1 MKLNNNLLLLS
12 RETPGANPV
21 SGQAGG
27 STHEEVRMNDCLK
40 LNSMKVV
47 AVRALALCLA
57 LTALSA
63 ESPQSPSPPR
73 LAGIVSVGAR
83 PCAVLE
89 ITRLHQSAAK
99 WFILSEGQREE
110 DVEVMKI
117 APDKGSVEVARQG
130 TNRTTV
136 RLNDTT
142 NLPVPGIVL
151 EDVGLNEVLQL
162 FAQFTNRSLLRWPDL
177 PATSFSLRAAAKD
190 RVGAARIL
198 EKALVAEDLSII
210 PDGEKFLMIVPK
222 AKAATVKPHAPSA
235 KAATD
240 SGNKT
245 QAAAPGSGGTEQ
257 EPLMPGLIDFRSA
270 DVAQVA
276 DVYAIMLGRKLDL
289 SGRLPAGGTISLTTQ
304 TPLTKEEGVYALE
317 TLLHWSGIKLVPV
330 GEDKL
335 KAVRDREY

>member
-1 MKLNNNLLLLS
+1 MD
-12 RETPGANPV
+12 
-21 SGQAGG
+21 
-27 STHEEVRMNDCLK
+27 HCLK
-40 LNSMKVV
+40 LNSMKGV

-89 ITRLHQSAAK
+89 VTHLHQSAAK
-99 WFILSEGQREE
+99 WFVLSQGQREE
-110 DVEVMKI
+110 DVEVTGI
-117 APDKGSVEVARQG
+117 APEKGSVAVAWQG
-130 TNRTTV
+130 TNNTTL
-136 RLNDTT
+136 RLNNTT

-151 EDVGLNEVLQL
+151 EAVGLNEVLQL

-177 PATSFSLRAAAKD
+177 PATSFSLHAAAKD
-190 RVGAARIL
+190 RADAARIL
-198 EKALVAEDLSII
+198 EKAFVAEDLSII
-210 PDGEKFLMIVPK
+210 PDGENFLMIVPK

-235 KAATD
+235 KSATD

-257 EPLMPGLIDFRSA
+257 EPLVPGLIDFRSA

-276 DVYAIMLGRKLDL
+276 DVYAMMLGRKLDL
-289 SGRLPAGGTISLTTQ
+289 SERLPAGGTISLTTQ